1 MGQLRR
7 ASESGPRCV
16 TERRAP
22 AWHPVGR
29 PAPEGAL
36 ARLVAGAV
44 CAAFAPGLCAAVD
57 SQSSDFAELSL
68 EQLGRIQITTVSRKT
83 ESLADAPAS
92 VYVITAEAIRRA
104 GVTTLPEALRL
115 APNLQVARI
124 NASQYAISA
133 RGFNSSTANK
143 LQVLIDGRIVYTPLY
158 SGVFWDAQDVMLEDI
173 DRIEVISGPA
183 STLWGANAVNGV
195 INIITRSARESTG
208 TLLSAGAGNL
218 EQGMAVRHGDA
229 IGERG
234 AYRVYAKV
242 QNLLHSEYADGA
254 AVSDGFRRAQAGF
267 RVDLADGR
275 NTTTIQGDAYQNAIE
290 QRLLDRQRNSG
301 ANLLGR
307 WERSLDGGGSLRV
320 QAYWDHSVRSVPG
333 LFGEKLDTVDV
344 NFQHTLPEEDG
355 QQFIWGGGYRAADD
369 RVDNRSRQFAFLP
382 ADRSLHWA
390 NFFVQQER
398 QLAPALRLT
407 LGARVEHNNYTGLE
421 FMPNLRLAWKPADSH
436 LLWAALSRS
445 VRAPSRLDTEFF
457 FPARR
462 PFILAGGP
470 EFESEIAKTAELGY
484 RGQFGD
490 SVSFSITA
498 FNSLYDRLRSL
509 ETRPGG
515 VFVLGNELRGRVY
528 GIEAW
533 GSWQVTQSWRLGAG
547 VTGLHESFNAEAA
560 TAPPGNDPDVQWS
573 VTSSWQWAAS
583 QEFDLAVRH
592 VGALPN
598 PAVPAYTA
606 VDARY
611 GWRVSRDLAV
621 SLGVTN
627 LFDPRH
633 GEFAS
638 SAADPVQV
646 GRAAYLSL
654 KVAF

>member
-1 MGQLRR
+1 MGKSRR
-7 ASESGPRCV
+7 ASESGAWSV
-16 TERRAP
+16 AERQAP
-22 AWHPVGR
+22 GWHPVGR
-29 PAPEGAL
+29 PAPERAL

-57 SQSSDFAELSL
+57 PRAGDFAELSL
-68 EQLGRIQITTVSRKT
+68 EQLGSIEITTVSRKS

-92 VYVITAEAIRRA
+92 VYVITAEAIRRS

-173 DRIEVISGPA
+173 ERIEVISGPA
-183 STLWGANAVNGV
+183 STLWGANAMNGV
-195 INIITRSARESTG
+195 INIISRSARGTTG
-208 TLLSAGAGNL
+208 NLLSAGAGNL
-218 EQGMAVRHGDA
+218 EHGAAFRHGA
-229 IGERG
+229 ALGEGG

-242 QNLLHSEYADGA
+242 QNLEHSELADGSPA
-254 AVSDGFRRAQAGF
+254 SDGFRRALAGF
-267 RVDLADGR
+267 RADLSAPGS
-275 NTTTIQGDAYQNAIE
+275 TATIQGDAYQDAIE
-290 QRLLDRQRNSG
+290 QPRLDRQRNSG

-307 WERSLDGGGSLRV
+307 WEKALDGGGSLRV
-320 QAYWDHSVRSVPG
+320 QAYWDHAVRSVPG
-333 LFGEKLDTVDV
+333 LFGEKRDTLDV
-344 NFQHTLPEEDG
+344 NFQHTLPEEDD
-355 QQFIWGGGYRAADD
+355 QQLIWGGGYRAADD
-369 RVDNRSRQFAFLP
+369 RVDNRSPLLAFLP
-382 ADRSLHWA
+382 ADRTLHWA
-390 NFFVQQER
+390 RLFAQQER

-407 LGARVEHNNYTGLE
+407 LGARVEHNSYTGLE

-445 VRAPSRLDTEFF
+445 VRTPSRVDTELFS
-457 FPARR
+457 PAR
-462 PFILAGGP
+462 PPYILVGRSD
-470 EFESEIAKTAELGY
+470 FESEIAKTAELGY

-490 SVSFSITA
+490 SVSVSLTA

-515 VFVLGNELRGRVY
+515 VFVLGNQLRGRVY

-533 GSWQVTQSWRLGAG
+533 GSWQINRHWRLGAG
-547 VTGLHESFNAEAA
+547 VTGLHERFNADAA
-560 TAPPGNDPDVQWS
+560 SAPPGNDPDVQWS
-573 VTSSWQWAAS
+573 LTSSWQWATS

-598 PAVPAYTA
+598 PTVPAYTA

-638 SAADPVQV
+638 TAAGPVQFQ
-646 GRAAYLSL
+646 RAAYLAFR
-654 KVAF
+654 VAF

>member
-1 MGQLRR
+1 MAKTRQ
-7 ASESGPRCV
+7 GPKAAARPTATV
-16 TERRAP
+16 RAP
-22 AWHPVGR
+22 AGHPFGR
-29 PAPEGAL
+29 PALRGTL
-36 ARLVAGAV
+36 TRLVAGVVFVPA
-44 CAAFAPGLCAAVD
+44 LCAAEAPRP
-57 SQSSDFAELSL
+57 SDLAELSL
-68 EQLGRIQITTVSRKT
+68 EQLGRIQITTVSRKP

-195 INIITRSARESTG
+195 INIITRPARETTG
-208 TLLSAGAGNL
+208 NLLSIGAGNL
-218 EQGMAVRHGDA
+218 EHGLAFRHGEA
-229 IGERG
+229 LGEGG

-242 QNLLHSEYADGA
+242 QNLLHSEYADGS
-254 AVSDGFRRAQAGF
+254 AVSDGLRRSQAGF
-267 RVDLADGR
+267 RVDLAGGR
-275 NTTTIQGDAYQNAIE
+275 NTATIQGDAYQDAIE
-290 QRLLDRQRNSG
+290 QRSLDRQRNSG

-320 QAYWDHSVRSVPG
+320 QAYWDHTVRSVPG

-355 QQFIWGGGYRAADD
+355 HQLIWGGGYRVAED
-369 RVDNRSRQFAFLP
+369 RVDNRSPQLAFLP
-382 ADRSLHWA
+382 ADRTLHWA
-390 NFFVQQER
+390 RFFAQQER

-407 LGARVEHNNYTGLE
+407 LGARVEHNNYSGLE
-421 FMPNLRLAWKPADSH
+421 FMPSLRLAWKPADSH
-436 LLWAALSRS
+436 LLWTALSRS

-470 EFESEIAKTAELGY
+470 DFESEIAKTAELGY

-490 SVSFSITA
+490 SASISLTA

-515 VFVLGNELRGRVY
+515 VFVLGNQLRGRVY

-533 GSWQVTQSWRLGAG
+533 GSWQVTRHWRLGAG
-547 VTGLHESFNAEAA
+547 VTGLHQRLDGADVA

-573 VTSSWQWAAS
+573 LTSSWQWATS

-598 PAVPAYTA
+598 PTVPAYTA

-638 SAADPVQV
+638 SAAGPVQV

-654 KVAF
+654 KVAY